1 MPLIE
6 VDFKLKRIGGKNVLE
21 MDLTR
26 APFPPVL
33 EESEAC
39 MEQVILA
46 LKKARKVDRIVL
58 VGRRIREYDETQ
70 TRMMRQVAEAVDKIS
85 VPVSDIPPRG
95 CEIGEDWP
103 GFVQALARTI
113 IRDPVGAYVELRRER
128 RWQEIEYEREPN
140 ERDAKC
146 RLHYIKLLEKFLK
159 VFEELEI
166 IEVTKPL
173 IEGYKVGDRSIYR
186 KIIRPGVRPNFTYT
200 KLQAQYPRGE
210 EVDSYR
216 VGDAEVTLIKRPG
229 QVRMFYHLLP
239 PEFKLSE
246 VEYNIVER
254 MKERLMA
261 YKPKSGELVEPE
273 TIREAVRNIAVD
285 MLKEKERTGHVKLD
299 IEKLAGIITRE
310 TVGFGI
316 LELLLTDEKV
326 QDITVNAPLT
336 NPIFVYHADAE
347 DCETNIYP
355 TVEETQA
362 WAARLRLLSGRP
374 LDESNPVLDTQIEF
388 GNVRARVAAITRS
401 LSPFGL
407 SFAIRRHRAKPWTLP
422 LFIQNKMLSPL
433 AAGLLSFF
441 VDGARTI
448 LVAGTRGAGKI
459 SLLQSLM
466 VEIMR
471 RYRIITVE
479 DTLELPVRH
488 FMKAGY
494 NIQPLK
500 VRSPIIPVES
510 ELSAQAGIRTSLRLG
525 DSALIVGEVR
535 SKEALALY
543 EAMRVGALAN
553 VVAGTIHGDSPYGV
567 YDRVVNDLGVPK
579 TSFKATDIIL
589 IANPIK
595 SADGLHKLRR
605 LVGITEV
612 RKHWENDPVREK
624 GFVDLMK
631 YDAKKDELV
640 PTSVLLDGESEI
652 INSIASRVS
661 DWVGNF
667 DAVWEN
673 IELRART
680 KKRLVDVSE
689 ATGRKEFLEADF
701 VMLANDMLHLIE
713 EEVRNEIGMDPLEVF
728 SRWDKWLRTQL

>member
-1 MPLIE
+1 MN
-6 VDFKLKRIGGKNVLE
+6 FKLKRVGGKNVLE

-26 APFPPVL
+26 SPFPPVL

-39 MEQVILA
+39 MEQVVLA
-46 LKKARKVDRIVL
+46 IKKARKVDRITL
-58 VGRRIREYDETQ
+58 IGRRIREYDETQ
-70 TRMMRQVAEAVDKIS
+70 TTMIVQIAEAIDIINVPVAEVK
-85 VPVSDIPPRG
+85 PRE
-95 CEIGEDWP
+95 CQIGTDWV
-103 GFVQALARTI
+103 GFVQALARTTI
-113 IRDPVGAYVELRRER
+113 KDPIGAYVELRREK
-128 RWQEIEYEREPN
+128 RWQDIEYEREPS
-140 ERDAKC
+140 ERDARC

-159 VFEELEI
+159 TFEGMDI
-166 IEVTKPL
+166 IQLVKPF
-173 IEGYKVGDRSIYR
+173 IEGYKVGDRSLYR
-186 KIIRPGVRPNFTYT
+186 RVIRPGVRPNFTYT

-216 VGDAEVTLIKRPG
+216 VGDAEVTLIRRQG
-229 QVRMFYHLLP
+229 EVRMFYHLLP

-246 VEYNIVER
+246 VEYNLVER
-254 MKERLMA
+254 MKERLMI
-261 YKPKSGELVEPE
+261 YKPKSEELIEPE
-273 TIREAVRNIAVD
+273 TIRDAVRNIAVD
-285 MLKEKERTGHVKLD
+285 MLKEKEQSSRIKLD
-299 IEKLAGIITRE
+299 IEKLSGIITRE

-316 LELLLTDEKV
+316 LELLLTDERI
-326 QDITVNAPLT
+326 QDITINAPLT

-374 LDESNPVLDTQIEF
+374 LDESNPVLDTNIEF
-388 GNVRARVAAITRS
+388 GNIRARVAAITRS

-407 SFAIRRHRAKPWTLP
+407 SFAVRRHRAKPWTLP
-422 LFIQNKMLSPL
+422 LFIKNGMISPL
-433 AAGLLSFF
+433 SAGLLSFF
-441 VDGARTI
+441 VDGARTM
-448 LVAGTRGAGKI
+448 LVAGTRGAGKT

-500 VRSPIIPVES
+500 VRSPIVQVES
-510 ELSAQAGIRTSLRLG
+510 ELSAEAGIRTSLRLG

-567 YDRVVNDLGVPK
+567 FDRVVNDLGVPR
-579 TSFKATDIIL
+579 TSFKATDIL
-589 IANPIK
+589 VIANPIK
-595 SADGLHKLRR
+595 SADGLHKHRR
-605 LVGITEV
+605 VVNITEV
-612 RKHWENDPVREK
+612 RKHWEDDPLREK

-631 YDAKKDELV
+631 YDAKRDELL

-652 INSIASRVS
+652 VNAIASRVRE
-661 DWVGNF
+661 WVGNF

-680 KKRLVDVSE
+680 KKRLVDIAE
-689 ATGRKEFLEADF
+689 ATGKPEFLEADF
-701 VMLANDMLHLIE
+701 VMMANDVLHLTENEVKDETGGDPIE
-713 EEVRNEIGMDPLEVF
+713 IF
-728 SRWDKWLRTQL
+728 SRWDKWLRAQL